1 MDKILI
7 VEDDRAIATGLKL
20 DLEFEGFQV
29 TTAADGRQ
37 GYALATD
44 HDYHLIILD
53 IMLPGPS
60 GLEICQ
66 KLRSAGD
73 ETPILLLT
81 AARTDE
87 MDKVLGFELGA
98 DDYVTKPVGSRELI
112 ARVKAI
118 LKRTRP
124 EAAAER
130 TYEFDDLRINVD
142 THEVRKGDAELHL
155 TALEFKLLQFF
166 MAHPGVVK
174 SRDAILDGV
183 WDDSFV
189 TPRAVDTHIANLRKK
204 IEDDPSNP
212 RFIIGVR
219 GFGYKFMARPEPD
232 AKPTE
237 S

>member
-7 VEDDRAIATGLKL
+7 VEDDRAILTGLKV
-20 DLEFEGFQV
+20 DLEFEGFRV

-37 GYALATD
+37 GFTLASD
-44 HDYHLIILD
+44 HEFHLIILD
-53 IMLPGPS
+53 IMLPGLS

-66 KLRSAGD
+66 KLRAAGD
-73 ETPILLLT
+73 DTPILLLT
-81 AARTDE
+81 AARTEE

-124 EAAAER
+124 EAAAGR
-130 TYEFDDLRINVD
+130 AYEFGDLRIDVD
-142 THEVRKGDAELHL
+142 THEVRKGDTEVHL
-155 TALEFKLLQFF
+155 TALEFRLLQFF
-166 MAHPGVVK
+166 AEHPGTVK

-183 WDDSFV
+183 WDDAFV

-204 IEDDPSNP
+204 IEDDPANP
-212 RFIIGVR
+212 KYIVGVR
-219 GFGYKFMARPEPD
+219 GFGYKFMA
-232 AKPTE
+232 
-237 S
+237 